1 MTQLFKDRILLL
13 EEDLDD
19 KLTDN
24 LQAPKRPAVV
34 FLKNLHTYEM
44 EEYDGAMERTSL
56 SLWLQ
61 DRGSRKLATP
71 EKSTQLLSKGS
82 QVCDRADNNY
92 CVVGYFTGEHERQQ
106 LQKLFQPGLTRYK
119 DEPVNFYLVDAAAV
133 RPECR
138 PATRTV
144 VFRTKRNKQAP
155 AEPAELFDRLDA
167 LLGGMPLPEAMERP
181 LAECFV

>member
-61 DRGSRKLATP
+61 DRGSRKMATP
-71 EKSTQLLSKGS
+71 EKTVTRLTKGKPDCS
-82 QVCDRADNNY
+82 RSDNNY
-92 CVVGYFTGEHERQQ
+92 CVVGFFKDQRERVE
-106 LQKLFQPGLTRYK
+106 LERLFQPGLSRYK
-119 DEPVNFYLVDAAAV
+119 DEPVNFYLIDTAAI
-133 RPECR
+133 RPDCKPETQT
-138 PATRTV
+138 AIY
-144 VFRTKRNKQAP
+144 RTKRNRLAL
-155 AEPAELFDRLDA
+155 AEPAGLFDKLDA
-167 LLGGMPLPEAMERP
+167 LLGGMPLPEPMPRP
-181 LAECFV
+181 LADCFI